1 MGCENDWKLKTAS
14 DLSNLV
20 SMTNRFVAN
29 IALTTMALLLFG
41 NGCGKPPAAA
51 QPVNPFEPTQAQP
64 KLQTTKLWLGAE
76 ELETELA
83 LTEEQQHIGMMFR
96 TNMAENAGMLFVF
109 PWPHQTS
116 FWMKNTIVP
125 LSAAYIDPDG
135 VILEIHDLKPHD
147 TNSVVAASNR
157 IQFVL
162 EVNQGWF
169 SRHNVKTGA
178 VVRSEKGPLRDMVPR

>member
-1 MGCENDWKLKTAS
+1 MAKKDWKLKTAR

-20 SMTNRFVAN
+20 SMTNRFAAK
-29 IALTTMALLLFG
+29 IALATMALWFLG
-41 NGCGKPPAAA
+41 AGCGKPPVAA
-51 QPVNPFEPTQAQP
+51 QPVNLWEPTQAQS
-64 KLQTTKLWLGAE
+64 KLQTTKIWLGAE

-83 LTEEQQHIGMMFR
+83 LTGEQQQVGMMFR
-96 TNMAENAGMLFVF
+96 TNMAENTGMLFVF

-135 VILEIHDLKPHD
+135 IIVEIHDLKPHD
-147 TNSVVAASNR
+147 TNSVLAASNR

>member
-1 MGCENDWKLKTAS
+1 
-14 DLSNLV
+14 
-20 SMTNRFVAN
+20 MTNRVKAR
-29 IALTTMALLLFG
+29 IAIATMAMSLVACIL
-41 NGCGKPPAAA
+41 GCNRPPAAA
-51 QPVNPFEPTQAQP
+51 QPLKLWEPTEAQP
-64 KLQTTKLWLGAE
+64 KLKTIKLWLGAE

-83 LTEEQQHIGMMFR
+83 LTEAQLQTGMMFR

-125 LSAAYIDPDG
+125 LSAAYIDPEG
-135 VILEIHDLKPHD
+135 MILEIHSLKPHD
-147 TNSVVAASNR
+147 TNSVFAASNR

-169 SRHNVKTGA
+169 ERHNVKIGA
-178 VVRSEKGPLRDMVPR
+178 LVRSDKGPLRDLVPR